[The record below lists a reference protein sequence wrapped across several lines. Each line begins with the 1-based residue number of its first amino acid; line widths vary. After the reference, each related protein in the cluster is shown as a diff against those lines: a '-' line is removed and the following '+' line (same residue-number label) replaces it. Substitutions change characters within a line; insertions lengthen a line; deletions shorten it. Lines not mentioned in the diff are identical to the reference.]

1 MDYKHYTLPNQLS
14 SFNSYRLLDYISP
27 KFEVAV
33 DWNKIKAEID
43 SASKTELYKKMK
55 FIFTG
60 IYFFSLIYFT
70 TALLT

>member
-1 MDYKHYTLPNQLS
+1 MNYKHYTLPNHLC

-33 DWNKIKAEID
+33 DSNKIKAEID
-43 SASKTELYKKMK
+43 SASKIEVYKKIK
-55 FIFTG
+55 FILAV
-60 IYFFSLIYFT
+60 IYLFSLIYFT